1 MTFGG
6 IVAGR
11 MRHFAL
17 SAVGRDRPGIVAAMS
32 EVLLKHSA
40 NIEDSQMTI
49 LRGHFAMMLVV
60 AMPGDAD
67 AALVREDLAAAAAR
81 LELEAVAF
89 SALEEVDPD
98 AEPVPSHIV
107 TVYGVDHPGIV
118 YAVASALAER
128 EIDITDLTT
137 RIVGEREEPIYAL
150 MMEVAVPP
158 YEEISLDEVAREQ
171 GVEVTV
177 RPLETDAL

>member
-1 MTFGG
+1 
-6 IVAGR
+6 

-32 EVLLKHSA
+32 EVLLRHSA

-60 AMPGDAD
+60 AVPEDAD
-67 AALVREDLAAAAAR
+67 AAVLREELAGAGRA
-81 LELEAVAF
+81 LELEAVAL
-89 SALEEVDPD
+89 SALEEVDP
-98 AEPVPSHIV
+98 ASEPEPSHIV

-118 YAVASALAER
+118 HAVAAALAER
-128 EIDITDLTT
+128 SIDITDLTT
-137 RIVGEREEPIYAL
+137 RIVGEDAEPIYAL

-158 YEEISLDEVAREQ
+158 GEDIDSLLANVASDQ
-171 GVEVTV
+171 NVDATV
-177 RPLETDAL
+177 RQIEDDAL